1 MSQQKATQMNDE
13 REKLS
18 VRIIQWSIAL
28 TTTFAAVIVV
38 LALLQS
44 VYLSVGIRFEP
55 WFVRKLTA
63 EIFFGVIMQ
72 LASLLSGVLFALG
85 KSIVSVRREEPLLF
99 ISQAVFFL
107 IGSGAFLLFSIEMF
121 RSVMIP

>member
-1 MSQQKATQMNDE
+1 MNDD
-13 REKLS
+13 RGKLS

-72 LASLLSGVLFALG
+72 LASLLSGVLFALS
-85 KSIVSVRREEPLLF
+85 KSIVSVRKEEPLLF